1 MGQIHTKTILVIE
14 GNPANLKLF
23 EDILCHSKFRVLKAQ
38 DGKEGLYAAQQYVPD
53 LIIID
58 QELARISGE
67 DLAKRLKGDPLLRK
81 IPLIAI
87 TPANAILKGDVSD
100 FEGFLSKP
108 FTVKKLLRIVTDT
121 INMQASAPFSNMNV
135 TPHKKVI
142 H

>member
-1 MGQIHTKTILVIE
+1 MGRIYTKTILVVE
-14 GNPANLKLF
+14 SNPANLKLF
-23 EDILCHSKFRVLKAQ
+23 DDILCQSKFRVLKAQ

-67 DLAKRLKGDPLLRK
+67 DLAKRLKGDPLLCN

-87 TPANAILKGDVSD
+87 TPANAILKADLDD
-100 FEGFLSKP
+100 FEGYLSKP
-108 FTVKKLLRIVTDT
+108 FSVKKLIKAVTDT
-121 INMQASAPFSNMNV
+121 IHKYPLPDFSNTNSC
-135 TPHKKVI
+135 TQKKVV